1 MLTDGKGD
9 NADIHDQRARM
20 FVRVKGP
27 ITGGHEAH
35 LTALAYMSDS
45 YFIGTVARAH
55 RLWRNFP
62 PRGLSD
68 KSRIDTIHGTK
79 DPREDSKHDSP
90 TEEIFRN
97 VQHVFNENKDTNNEA
112 RPEVGMMV
120 SLDHTIYF
128 HNPRD
133 FRADEWMLE
142 EMETPWSGDH
152 RGLCIQRMWS
162 SQGKL
167 VATCIQEVSRV
178 WTIQRDNL
186 LITLR
191 DL

>member
-1 MLTDGKGD
+1 
-9 NADIHDQRARM
+9 M
-20 FVRVKGP
+20 FVRVKGK

-55 RLWRNFP
+55 KLWRNFP
-62 PRGLSD
+62 PQGD
-68 KSRIDTIHGTK
+68 KDQDRIDMIHGTK
-79 DPREDSKHDSP
+79 DPREKPGNSKLM
-90 TEEIFRN
+90 
-97 VQHVFNENKDTNNEA
+97 FNKSGNLTSREDQQGEDE
-112 RPEVGMMV
+112 RPEIGMMV

-152 RGLCIQRMWS
+152 RGLVMQRIWS
-162 SQGKL
+162 SEGKL
-167 VATCIQEVSRV
+167 VATCIQEVSRFAQSELLLQLIS
-178 WTIQRDNL
+178 TANL
-186 LITLR
+186 RLGSYKTEAG
-191 DL
+191 